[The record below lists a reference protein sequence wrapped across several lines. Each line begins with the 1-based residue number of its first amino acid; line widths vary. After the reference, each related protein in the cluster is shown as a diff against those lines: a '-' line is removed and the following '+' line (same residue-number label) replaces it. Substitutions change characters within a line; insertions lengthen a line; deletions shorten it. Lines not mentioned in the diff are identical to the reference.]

1 LQRTAGTP
9 RVAVE
14 SGGGV
19 PRPHVHAGNTRAM
32 LTYILPTRPEE
43 VVRLLKAEIAATHG
57 QPELCYSVWE
67 DYLIKE
73 HLDCRSLGGRN
84 GEDYDLVSADAVL
97 NIEPRLEQNYWML
110 KVVAHRDVGPQKIC
124 DAAALIGAKLTLE
137 QFEAV
142 LGDRDK
148 VVTVRLDVSKNR
160 SPARTS
166 IHGWMT
172 CERDTETKLVACM
185 DGPPRWHHQGIRRT
199 RSCHCPESVLC
210 GISSSVKELSRGTS
224 AHPLGWSGASI
235 DSPSSLPAC
244 SHIFREETS
253 RSEQRDPWPR
263 WSVQMD

>member
-1 LQRTAGTP
+1 
-9 RVAVE
+9 
-14 SGGGV
+14 
-19 PRPHVHAGNTRAM
+19 M

-148 VVTVRLDVSKNR
+148 VVTVRLDVSKPFARAHFNSWLDDLRARHRDKVGGVYGRAAAMAPSGYPANQKLPLPGERALWDKQLGERIIAWNKR
-160 SPARTS
+160 SSARV
-166 IHGWMT
+166 
-172 CERDTETKLVACM
+172 ERRLDRFSELVASM
-185 DGPPRWHHQGIRRT
+185 LTH
-199 RSCHCPESVLC
+199 
-210 GISSSVKELSRGTS
+210 ISGRN
-224 AHPLGWSGASI
+224 
-235 DSPSSLPAC
+235 
-244 SHIFREETS
+244 
-253 RSEQRDPWPR
+253 
-263 WSVQMD
+263 